1 MNKAYYSRLMLVLGL
16 LTGWLGGCTDVCRQT
31 LTYTIYEPVYMTPAE
46 LRAAI
51 GPQAPVPLVNAGK
64 IYIKDDYLFI
74 NEVGK
79 GIHVYNNANPAAPQQ
94 VSFINIPGNHDLA
107 VLGDILY
114 ADNAMNLVAFD
125 ISNPNDVRA
134 VKLVENAFPARFS
147 NPNGAPSA
155 VGYPGIVRWYDPAT
169 QVQPDAS
176 RGVIVDWIKREQK
189 QVSGCDQPSDFQSG
203 WTTWGGGPA
212 FFTMDASRVNTVA
225 AAPPP
230 GVGRPTAGIGG
241 SMARFTIAQDHLYT
255 VDESTLRVYNVA
267 RPSDPT
273 PGASLNLGWGIETIF
288 PYKDKLFVGSQT
300 GMFIIDAANPA
311 QPTQMSAFTHLQSCD
326 PVVVDDQY
334 AYVTLRSGPTC
345 RNTTLNQLDVVDIT
359 DLRNPRLVKTYPM
372 QNPHGLGKDGNTLFI
387 CDGTAGLKVYDAAD
401 VQAIDQNRLGTQDIH
416 SYDVIPFRNVAI
428 VVGNDGLYQYD
439 YSDPKNLKLLSKI
452 ALQKEQ

>member
-16 LTGWLGGCTDVCRQT
+16 LAGWLGGCNDVCRQT
-31 LTYTIYEPVYMTPAE
+31 LTYTIYEPVYMTREE
-46 LRAAI
+46 LKAAVRQ
-51 GPQAPVPLVNAGK
+51 QAPVPLVNPGK
-64 IYIKDDYLFI
+64 IYLKDNYLFI

-94 VSFINIPGNHDLA
+94 VTFINIPGNHDLA

-125 ISNPNDVRA
+125 ISDPQNVRA
-134 VKLVENAFPARFS
+134 VRQIDNAFPARFS
-147 NPNGAPSA
+147 NANGPASA
-155 VGYPGIVRWYDPAT
+155 VGYPGVVRWYDPAT
-169 QVQPDAS
+169 LVQPDLT
-176 RGVIVDWIKREQK
+176 RGVIVDWIKRDQK
-189 QVSGCDQPSDFQSG
+189 RVSSCDQPSDFQSG
-203 WTTWGGGPA
+203 WVNWGGNVM
-212 FFTMDASRVNTVA
+212 FA
-225 AAPPP
+225 AADSRSALAVAPPQN
-230 GVGRPTAGIGG
+230 GGQPTAGIGG
-241 SMARFTIAQDHLYT
+241 SMARFTISQNHLYT
-255 VDESTLRVYNVA
+255 IDETTMRVYDLALPADPAPGSAVNV
-267 RPSDPT
+267 
-273 PGASLNLGWGIETIF
+273 GWGIETIF
-288 PYKDKLFVGSQT
+288 PYKDKLFIGSRT
-300 GMFIIDAANPA
+300 GMFIFDAANPA
-311 QPTQMSAFTHLQSCD
+311 QPTQLSTFSHLQSCD

-372 QNPHGLGKDGNTLFI
+372 QNPHGLGKDGNTLFV
-387 CDGTAGLKVYDAAD
+387 CEGEAGLKVFDAAD
-401 VQAIDQNRLGTQDIH
+401 VRAIDQNRLGTQAIH

-452 ALQKEQ
+452 AVTQVKQ

>member
-1 MNKAYYSRLMLVLGL
+1 MNKAYYSRLMIVLGL

-94 VSFINIPGNHDLA
+94 VTFINIPGNHDLA

-134 VKLVENAFPARFS
+134 VKLIENAFPARFS

-169 QVQPDAS
+169 QVQPDIT

-189 QVSGCDQPSDFQSG
+189 QVNGCDQPSDFQSG
-203 WTTWGGGPA
+203 WTTWGGELA
-212 FFTMDASRVNTVA
+212 FFTSDSRRANTAA

-230 GVGRPTAGIGG
+230 GGGRPTAGIGG

-255 VDESTLRVYNVA
+255 VDESTLRVYNVG
-267 RPSDPT
+267 RPSDPA
-273 PGASLNLGWGIETIF
+273 PGATLNLGWGIETIF

-300 GMFIIDAANPA
+300 GMFILDAANPA
-311 QPTQMSAFTHLQSCD
+311 QPTQVSAFTHLQSCD

-428 VVGNDGLYQYD
+428 VVGDDGLYQYD

-452 ALQKEQ
+452 ALEKEQ